1 MNIGNKI
8 KLRPINNINDSLVLA
23 SDFHCCNF
31 SHVQRLG
38 NLVVHC
44 LARKS
49 KFGNEIQVWIESIL
63 EDIVPLYL
71 KKKKT
76 KTLLQTHAGF
86 RWVMILF

>member
-23 SDFHCCNF
+23 SDFRCCNF
-31 SHVQRLG
+31 YHVKRLS

-49 KFGNEIQVWIESIL
+49 KSGKGLQVWIESVL
-63 EDIVPLYL
+63 EDIAPLYL

>member
-23 SDFHCCNF
+23 SDFRFCNF
-31 SHVQRLG
+31 SHVKRLG
-38 NLVVHC
+38 NLVAHC

-49 KFGNEIQVWIESIL
+49 KSSNELQVWIESVL
-63 EDIVPLYL
+63 EDIAPLYL

-86 RWVMILF
+86 RWVIILF

>member
-23 SDFHCCNF
+23 SDFRCCNF
-31 SHVQRLG
+31 SHVKRLG
-38 NLVVHC
+38 NLVAHC

-49 KFGNEIQVWIESIL
+49 KSSNKLQVWIESVL
-63 EDIVPLYL
+63 EDIAPLYL

-86 RWVMILF
+86 RWVIILF